1 MNSNEIGN
9 QEPKKYD
16 FGFNDDEDDD
26 QPNQINTNFYQNE
39 NDNNINQYNNM
50 NNNFN
55 NNQNNNYNINQNDN
69 NFMSNQNDNNFM
81 NNQNDNNFMNNQNGN
96 NFMNNQNNNNF
107 NQFDNN
113 QNQFNNNNFNFNGQN
128 NQYGFNGNNYNMN
141 NMNNNNYNNMNQ
153 NQPNQFQNNPNTN
166 NNFNPN
172 NYQNNN
178 NQFYNPQQQNQKK
191 IESKPKN
198 PEKEKLK
205 NAYNLFMQ
213 GINDIKKVNYEI
225 GLDKF
230 ERIKATIEEVY
241 PKIEKDENMKKITDD
256 FLKQVNQRID
266 TTQKLIKQKYNY
278 VPSYNYNGLD
288 AKKEVAKFLKETELA
303 SQQRKKKFLSFLT
316 DTKKKSKD
324 SPSYYM
330 NENRNFNNNNNN
342 NVNNNANNNNNK
354 PKDESQKIITN
365 DLREKVL
372 SEIVERKPD
381 VKFSDVIGLKE
392 AKEILREII
401 IVPNLRPDLFKGLR
415 SPPRGLLLFGP
426 PGTGKT
432 MIAKAVATECK
443 CTFFNISASSLT
455 SKYLGESEKLVR
467 TLFDLAHEMQPS
479 VVFIDEIESILSKRK
494 EDENDA
500 MKRLKTEFLIQF
512 DGVGSG
518 DDQRVLIIGATNRPF
533 DLDPGIIRRLPK
545 RVYVGP
551 INAEER
557 QGFIKTIITQNK
569 CNITDDEYKKIAEM
583 CQNYSNSDLKELCRE
598 AAYEPLRELNVK
610 SLQQVGE
617 LRPII
622 FEDFNRAVRKVKGTL
637 TKKILTELE
646 NWNKEFG
653 ALS

>member
-1 MNSNEIGN
+1 MDSNNDVN
-9 QEPKKYD
+9 QEKNNNYN
-16 FGFNDDEDDD
+16 FGFDDDEDDT
-26 QPNQINTNFYQNE
+26 NQANQMNNNFYQNE
-39 NDNNINQYNNM
+39 NNNNNFNNNNM
-50 NNNFN
+50 NQFNNMNNFN
-55 NNQNNNYNINQNDN
+55 NNQNNNFNQSQFN
-69 NFMSNQNDNNFM
+69 NM
-81 NNQNDNNFMNNQNGN
+81 
-96 NFMNNQNNNNF
+96 NNF
-107 NQFDNN
+107 NYNN
-113 QNQFNNNNFNFNGQN
+113 QN
-128 NQYGFNGNNYNMN
+128 NQYGFNGNNF
-141 NMNNNNYNNMNQ
+141 NMNNNNFNGNMN
-153 NQPNQFQNNPNTN
+153 NQ
-166 NNFNPN
+166 NFNLN
-172 NYQNNN
+172 QNNN
-178 NQFYNPQQQNQKK
+178 NQYFIQQQNQKNK
-191 IESKPKN
+191 EQKPKN

-205 NAYNLFMQ
+205 NAYNLFMD
-213 GINDIKKVNYEI
+213 GLNDCKKINYEI

-230 ERIKATIEEVY
+230 ERVKATIEEVY
-241 PKIEKDENMKKITDD
+241 PKIEKDEKLKDMKETTDN
-256 FLKQVNQRID
+256 FLKQVNQKIEY
-266 TTQKLIKQKYNY
+266 TEQKIKQKYNY
-278 VPSYNYNGLD
+278 VPTYNYSAQN
-288 AKKEVAKFLKETELA
+288 AKEEVAKFLKATEMA
-303 SQQRKKKFLSFLT
+303 SQERKKKYINILN
-316 DTKKKSKD
+316 DIKGKPKD

-330 NENRNFNNNNNN
+330 NQNRNNNNF
-342 NVNNNANNNNNK
+342 NNNANNNNNNASK
-354 PKDESQKIITN
+354 QDDNKKIITN

-415 SPPRGLLLFGP
+415 APPRGLLLFGP

-518 DDQRVLIIGATNRPF
+518 EDLHVLIIGATNRPF

-557 QGFIKTIITQNK
+557 KGFIKTIITQNK
-569 CNITDDEYKKIAEM
+569 CNITDEEYKKIAEM
-583 CQNYSNSDLKELCRE
+583 CTNYSNSDLKELCRE

-610 SLQQVGE
+610 SLKKVEE
-617 LRPII
+617 LRPIV
-622 FEDFNRAVRKVKGTL
+622 FDDFNRAVRKVKGTL

>member
-1 MNSNEIGN
+1 MDSNNDLN
-9 QEPKKYD
+9 QGKNKKYD
-16 FGFNDDEDDD
+16 FGFGDDEDDD
-26 QPNQINTNFYQNE
+26 NQSNQVNNNFYQDDN
-39 NDNNINQYNNM
+39 NNNFNNNNNNINQFNNMNDFNNNQNNNFNQSQFNNM

-55 NNQNNNYNINQNDN
+55 
-69 NFMSNQNDNNFM
+69 
-81 NNQNDNNFMNNQNGN
+81 
-96 NFMNNQNNNNF
+96 
-107 NQFDNN
+107 
-113 QNQFNNNNFNFNGQN
+113 FNNQN
-128 NQYGFNGNNYNMN
+128 NQYGFNGNNF
-141 NMNNNNYNNMNQ
+141 NMNNNNFNNNMN
-153 NQPNQFQNNPNTN
+153 NPNY
-166 NNFNPN
+166 NFN
-172 NYQNNN
+172 QNNN
-178 NQFYNPQQQNQKK
+178 NQYFILQQNQRKQ
-191 IESKPKN
+191 EQKPKN
-198 PEKEKLK
+198 PDKEKLK
-205 NAYNLFMQ
+205 NAYNLFMD
-213 GINDIKKVNYEI
+213 GLNDCKKLNYEI

-230 ERIKATIEEVY
+230 ERVKATIEEVY
-241 PKIEKDENMKKITDD
+241 PKIEKDEQLKDMKETTDN
-256 FLKQVNQRID
+256 FLKQVNQKID
-266 TTQKLIKQKYNY
+266 YAEKKIKQKYNY
-278 VPSYNYNGLD
+278 VPTYNYSAQN
-288 AKKEVAKFLKETELA
+288 AKEEVANFLKATELA
-303 SQQRKKKFLSFLT
+303 SQERKKKFVNILN
-316 DTKKKSKD
+316 DIKSKPKD

-330 NENRNFNNNNNN
+330 NQNRNYNNANNNMNNNNNN
-342 NVNNNANNNNNK
+342 NNA
-354 PKDESQKIITN
+354 PKNDDKKIITN

-415 SPPRGLLLFGP
+415 APPRGLLLFGP

-518 DDQRVLIIGATNRPF
+518 EDLRVLIIGATNRPF

-569 CNITDDEYKKIAEM
+569 CNITDEEYKKIAEM
-583 CQNYSNSDLKELCRE
+583 CNNYSNSDLKELCRE

-610 SLQQVGE
+610 SLKKVEE
-617 LRPII
+617 LRPIV
-622 FEDFNRAVRKVKGTL
+622 FDDFNRAVRKVKGTL

>member
-1 MNSNEIGN
+1 MNSNEDGN
-9 QEPKKYD
+9 QGNNNYN
-16 FGFNDDEDDD
+16 FGFGDDEDDNQND
-26 QPNQINTNFYQNE
+26 QVNNNFYQEE
-39 NDNNINQYNNM
+39 NGNNNLNQFNNINYNNM
-50 NNNFN
+50 NNNNNFI
-55 NNQNNNYNINQNDN
+55 NNQNNNYNQ
-69 NFMSNQNDNNFM
+69 FQ
-81 NNQNDNNFMNNQNGN
+81 NNQS
-96 NFMNNQNNNNF
+96 
-107 NQFDNN
+107 
-113 QNQFNNNNFNFNGQN
+113 QFNNNYNFNNQN
-128 NQYGFNGNNYNMN
+128 NQYGFNQNNY
-141 NMNNNNYNNMNQ
+141 NMNNNNYNNNMNNLNQ
-153 NQPNQFQNNPNTN
+153 NQPNQFQNFPNN
-166 NNFNPN
+166 QNI

-178 NQFYNPQQQNQKK
+178 YQNVPFQQQNVNKNMQ
-191 IESKPKN
+191 EQKPKN
-198 PEKEKLK
+198 PDKEKLK

-213 GINDIKKVNYEI
+213 GIMDCKKYNYEI

-230 ERIKATIEEVY
+230 ERVKATIEEVY
-241 PKIEKDENMKKITDD
+241 PKIEKDENMKKTTDD
-256 FLKQVNQRID
+256 FLKQVNKNID
-266 TTQKLIKQKYNY
+266 ITEKRIKQKYNY
-278 VPSYNYNGLD
+278 VPSYNYAGTD
-288 AKKEVAKFLKETELA
+288 AKKEVARFLKETELA
-303 SQQRKKKFLSFLT
+303 AQERKKKLT
-316 DTKKKSKD
+316 SIITNIKKKPKD

-330 NENRNFNNNNNN
+330 NENNNYNNNVNANNN
-342 NVNNNANNNNNK
+342 NVNNNQK
-354 PKDESQKIITN
+354 KDDQKIITN
-365 DLREKVL
+365 DLRDKVL

-381 VKFSDVIGLKE
+381 VKFTDVIGLKE

-479 VVFIDEIESILSKRK
+479 VVFVDEIESILSKRK

-518 DDQRVLIIGATNRPF
+518 DDLRVLIIGATNRPF
-533 DLDPGIIRRLPK
+533 DLDPAIIRRLPK

-551 INAEER
+551 FNVEER

-569 CNITDDEYKKIAEM
+569 CDIKDEEYKKIAEM
-583 CQNYSNSDLKELCRE
+583 CNNYSNSDLKELCRE

-610 SLQQVGE
+610 SLKKVGE
-617 LRPII
+617 LRPIV
-622 FEDFNRAVRKVKGTL
+622 FDDFVKALRKVKGTL
-637 TKKILTELE
+637 TKKILMELE

>member
-1 MNSNEIGN
+1 MNSNEDGN
-9 QEPKKYD
+9 QGNNNYN
-16 FGFNDDEDDD
+16 FGFGDDEDD
-26 QPNQINTNFYQNE
+26 NQNEQVNNNFYQEE
-39 NDNNINQYNNM
+39 NGNNNLNQFNNMNYNNM
-50 NNNFN
+50 NNNNNFI
-55 NNQNNNYNINQNDN
+55 NNQNNNYNQ
-69 NFMSNQNDNNFM
+69 FQ
-81 NNQNDNNFMNNQNGN
+81 NNQS
-96 NFMNNQNNNNF
+96 
-107 NQFDNN
+107 
-113 QNQFNNNNFNFNGQN
+113 QFNNNYNFNNQN
-128 NQYGFNGNNYNMN
+128 NQYGFNQNNYNL
-141 NMNNNNYNNMNQ
+141 NNNNYNNNMNNMNQ
-153 NQPNQFQNNPNTN
+153 NQPNQFQNFPNN
-166 NNFNPN
+166 QNI

-178 NQFYNPQQQNQKK
+178 YQNVPFQQQNVNKNMKEQ
-191 IESKPKN
+191 KPKN
-198 PEKEKLK
+198 PDKEKLK

-213 GINDIKKVNYEI
+213 GIMDCKKYNYEI

-230 ERIKATIEEVY
+230 ERVKATIEEVY
-241 PKIEKDENMKKITDD
+241 PKIEKDENMKKTTDD
-256 FLKQVNQRID
+256 FLKQVNKNID
-266 TTQKLIKQKYNY
+266 ITEKRIKQKYNY
-278 VPSYNYNGLD
+278 VPSYNYAGTD
-288 AKKEVAKFLKETELA
+288 AKQEVARFLKETELA
-303 SQQRKKKFLSFLT
+303 AQERKKKLT
-316 DTKKKSKD
+316 SIITNIKKKPKD

-330 NENRNFNNNNNN
+330 NENNNYNNNVNANNN
-342 NVNNNANNNNNK
+342 NVNNNQK
-354 PKDESQKIITN
+354 KDDQKIITN
-365 DLREKVL
+365 DLRDKVL

-381 VKFSDVIGLKE
+381 VKFTDVIGLKE

-479 VVFIDEIESILSKRK
+479 VVFVDEIESILSKRK

-518 DDQRVLIIGATNRPF
+518 DDLRVLIIGATNRPF
-533 DLDPGIIRRLPK
+533 DLDPAIIRRLPK

-551 INAEER
+551 FNVEER

-569 CNITDDEYKKIAEM
+569 CDIKDEEYKKIAEM
-583 CQNYSNSDLKELCRE
+583 CNNYSNSDLKELCRE

-610 SLQQVGE
+610 SLKKVGE
-617 LRPII
+617 LRPIV
-622 FEDFNRAVRKVKGTL
+622 FDDFVKALRKVKGTL
-637 TKKILTELE
+637 TKKILMELE

>member
-1 MNSNEIGN
+1 MDSNNDVNQGN
-9 QEPKKYD
+9 NNYN
-16 FGFNDDEDDD
+16 FGFDEDEDDD
-26 QPNQINTNFYQNE
+26 NQANQVNNNFYQN
-39 NDNNINQYNNM
+39 DNNNNNFNNNNNILNQFNNMNNFNNNNNQNNNFNQSQFNNM

-55 NNQNNNYNINQNDN
+55 
-69 NFMSNQNDNNFM
+69 
-81 NNQNDNNFMNNQNGN
+81 
-96 NFMNNQNNNNF
+96 
-107 NQFDNN
+107 
-113 QNQFNNNNFNFNGQN
+113 FNNQN
-128 NQYGFNGNNYNMN
+128 NQYGFNGNNF
-141 NMNNNNYNNMNQ
+141 NMNNNNNFNNNMN
-153 NQPNQFQNNPNTN
+153 NQ
-166 NNFNPN
+166 NFNFN
-172 NYQNNN
+172 QNNN
-178 NQFYNPQQQNQKK
+178 NQYFIQQQNQIKQ
-191 IESKPKN
+191 EQKPKN
-198 PEKEKLK
+198 PDKEKLR
-205 NAYNLFMQ
+205 NAYNLFMD
-213 GINDIKKVNYEI
+213 GLNDCKKLNYEI

-230 ERIKATIEEVY
+230 ERVKATIEEVY
-241 PKIEKDENMKKITDD
+241 PKIEKDEKLKDMKETTDN
-256 FLKQVNQRID
+256 FLKQVNQKIEYAER
-266 TTQKLIKQKYNY
+266 KIKQKYNY
-278 VPSYNYNGLD
+278 VPTYNYSAPN
-288 AKKEVAKFLKETELA
+288 AKEEVANFLKATELA
-303 SQQRKKKFLSFLT
+303 SKERKKKVVDILNNI
-316 DTKKKSKD
+316 KSKPKD

-330 NENRNFNNNNNN
+330 NQNRNYNNNMNNNTNNNNN
-342 NVNNNANNNNNK
+342 A
-354 PKDESQKIITN
+354 PKNDDKKIITN

-415 SPPRGLLLFGP
+415 APPRGLLLFGP

-518 DDQRVLIIGATNRPF
+518 EDLRVLIIGATNRPF

-569 CNITDDEYKKIAEM
+569 CNITDEEYKKIAEM
-583 CQNYSNSDLKELCRE
+583 CNNYSNSDLKELCRE

-610 SLQQVGE
+610 SLKKVEE
-617 LRPII
+617 LRPIV
-622 FEDFNRAVRKVKGTL
+622 FDDFNKAVRKVKGTL
-637 TKKILTELE
+637 TIKILTELE

>member
-1 MNSNEIGN
+1 MNSNDGGN
-9 QEPKKYD
+9 QGNNKYD
-16 FGFNDDEDDD
+16 FGFDDEDDNQND
-26 QPNQINTNFYQNE
+26 QVNNNFYQEE
-39 NDNNINQYNNM
+39 NGNNNFNNMNQFNNMNYNNM
-50 NNNFN
+50 NNNNFI
-55 NNQNNNYNINQNDN
+55 NNQNNNYNQ
-69 NFMSNQNDNNFM
+69 FQ
-81 NNQNDNNFMNNQNGN
+81 NNQS
-96 NFMNNQNNNNF
+96 
-107 NQFDNN
+107 
-113 QNQFNNNNFNFNGQN
+113 QFNNNNYNFNNQN
-128 NQYGFNGNNYNMN
+128 NQYGFNQNNYNMN
-141 NMNNNNYNNMNQ
+141 NNNNYNNNMNQ
-153 NQPNQFQNNPNTN
+153 NQPNQFQNFPNN
-166 NNFNPN
+166 QNI

-178 NQFYNPQQQNQKK
+178 FQNIPYQQQNMQNMNKNMQ
-191 IESKPKN
+191 EQKPKN
-198 PEKEKLK
+198 PDKEKLK

-213 GINDIKKVNYEI
+213 GIMDCKKYNYEI

-230 ERIKATIEEVY
+230 EKVKATIEEVY
-241 PKIEKDENMKKITDD
+241 PKIEKDEKMKKTTDD
-256 FLKQVNQRID
+256 FLKQVNKNID
-266 TTQKLIKQKYNY
+266 ITEKRIKQKYNY
-278 VPSYNYNGLD
+278 VPSYNYAGTD
-288 AKKEVAKFLKETELA
+288 AKQEVARFLKETELA
-303 SQQRKKKFLSFLT
+303 AQERKKKLT
-316 DTKKKSKD
+316 SIITNIKKKPKD

-330 NENRNFNNNNNN
+330 NENNNYNN
-342 NVNNNANNNNNK
+342 NVNGNNNNINNNNQK
-354 PKDESQKIITN
+354 KDDQKIITN
-365 DLREKVL
+365 DLRDKVL

-381 VKFSDVIGLKE
+381 VKFTDVIGLKE

-479 VVFIDEIESILSKRK
+479 VVFVDEIESILSKRK

-518 DDQRVLIIGATNRPF
+518 EDLRVLIIGATNRPF
-533 DLDPGIIRRLPK
+533 DLDPAIIRRLPK

-551 INAEER
+551 FNVEER

-569 CNITDDEYKKIAEM
+569 CDIKDEEYKKIAEM
-583 CQNYSNSDLKELCRE
+583 CNNYSNSDLKELCRE

-610 SLQQVGE
+610 SLKKVGE
-617 LRPII
+617 LRPIV
-622 FEDFNRAVRKVKGTL
+622 FDDFVKALRKVKGTL
-637 TKKILTELE
+637 TKKILMELE

>member
-1 MNSNEIGN
+1 MDSNNDLN
-9 QEPKKYD
+9 QGKNKKYD
-16 FGFNDDEDDD
+16 FGFGDDD
-26 QPNQINTNFYQNE
+26 DDNQANQVNNNFYQDDN
-39 NDNNINQYNNM
+39 NNNFNNNNNNINQFNNMNDFNNNQNNNFNQSQFNNM

-55 NNQNNNYNINQNDN
+55 
-69 NFMSNQNDNNFM
+69 
-81 NNQNDNNFMNNQNGN
+81 
-96 NFMNNQNNNNF
+96 
-107 NQFDNN
+107 
-113 QNQFNNNNFNFNGQN
+113 FNNQN
-128 NQYGFNGNNYNMN
+128 NQYGFNGNNF
-141 NMNNNNYNNMNQ
+141 NMNNNNFNNNMN
-153 NQPNQFQNNPNTN
+153 NPNY
-166 NNFNPN
+166 NFN
-172 NYQNNN
+172 QNNN
-178 NQFYNPQQQNQKK
+178 NQYFIQQQNQRKQ
-191 IESKPKN
+191 EQKPKN
-198 PEKEKLK
+198 PDKEKLK
-205 NAYNLFMQ
+205 NAYNLFMD
-213 GINDIKKVNYEI
+213 GLNDCKKLNYEI

-230 ERIKATIEEVY
+230 ERVKATIEEVY
-241 PKIEKDENMKKITDD
+241 PKIEKDEQLKDMKETTDN
-256 FLKQVNQRID
+256 FLKQVNQKID
-266 TTQKLIKQKYNY
+266 YAEKKIKQKYNY
-278 VPSYNYNGLD
+278 VPTYNYSAQN
-288 AKKEVAKFLKETELA
+288 AKEEVANFLKATELA
-303 SQQRKKKFLSFLT
+303 SQERKKKFVNILN
-316 DTKKKSKD
+316 DIKSKPKD

-330 NENRNFNNNNNN
+330 NQNRNYNNANNNMNNNNNN
-342 NVNNNANNNNNK
+342 NNA
-354 PKDESQKIITN
+354 PKNDDKKIITN

-415 SPPRGLLLFGP
+415 APPRGLLLFGP

-455 SKYLGESEKLVR
+455 S
-467 TLFDLAHEMQPS
+467 HEMQPS

-518 DDQRVLIIGATNRPF
+518 EDLRVLIIGATNRPF

-569 CNITDDEYKKIAEM
+569 CNITDEEYKKIAEM
-583 CQNYSNSDLKELCRE
+583 CNNYSNSDLKELCRE

-610 SLQQVGE
+610 SLKKVEE
-617 LRPII
+617 LRPIV
-622 FEDFNRAVRKVKGTL
+622 FDDFNKAVRKVKGTL
-637 TKKILTELE
+637 TKKILMELE

>member
-1 MNSNEIGN
+1 MDSNNDVNNN
-9 QEPKKYD
+9 QYN
-16 FGFNDDEDDD
+16 FGFDEDEDDD
-26 QPNQINTNFYQNE
+26 NQANQMNNIFYQN
-39 NDNNINQYNNM
+39 DNNNN

-55 NNQNNNYNINQNDN
+55 NNMNQFNN
-69 NFMSNQNDNNFM
+69 M
-81 NNQNDNNFMNNQNGN
+81 
-96 NFMNNQNNNNF
+96 NNF
-107 NQFDNN
+107 NNN
-113 QNQFNNNNFNFNGQN
+113 PNNNLYQSQFNNNNCNFNNQN
-128 NQYGFNGNNYNMN
+128 NQYGFNGNNF
-141 NMNNNNYNNMNQ
+141 NMNNNNNN
-153 NQPNQFQNNPNTN
+153 N
-166 NNFNPN
+166 NNFNNNMNNPN
-172 NYQNNN
+172 FNFNQNNN
-178 NQFYNPQQQNQKK
+178 NQYFIQQQIQKNQ
-191 IESKPKN
+191 EQKPKN

-205 NAYNLFMQ
+205 NAYNLFMD
-213 GINDIKKVNYEI
+213 GLNDIKKINLEI
-225 GLDKF
+225 ALDKF
-230 ERIKATIEEVY
+230 ERVKATIEEVY
-241 PKIEKDENMKKITDD
+241 PKIEKDEKMKETTDN
-256 FLKQVNQRID
+256 FLKKVKQNID
-266 TTQKLIKQKYNY
+266 YTEKRIKQKYNY
-278 VPSYNYNGLD
+278 VPSYNYKGTD
-288 AKKEVAKFLKETELA
+288 AKEEVAKFLKETEIA
-303 SQQRKKKFLSFLT
+303 SQERKKKLANIIN
-316 DTKKKSKD
+316 DIKSKPKD

-330 NENRNFNNNNNN
+330 NQNRNYNNYNNM
-342 NVNNNANNNNNK
+342 NNNANNNNNA
-354 PKDESQKIITN
+354 PKQDDKKIITN

-381 VKFSDVIGLKE
+381 VKFTDVIGLKE

-415 SPPRGLLLFGP
+415 APPRGLLLFGP

-518 DDQRVLIIGATNRPF
+518 EDLRVLIIGATNRPF
-533 DLDPGIIRRLPK
+533 DLDPAIIRRLPK

-569 CNITDDEYKKIAEM
+569 CDIKDEEYKKIADM
-583 CQNYSNSDLKELCRE
+583 CNNYSNSDLKELCRE

-610 SLQQVGE
+610 SLKKVGE
-617 LRPII
+617 LRPIV
-622 FEDFNRAVRKVKGTL
+622 FDDFNKAVRKVKGTL

>member
-1 MNSNEIGN
+1 MNSNEGN
-9 QEPKKYD
+9 NNYN
-16 FGFNDDEDDD
+16 FGFDEDDD
-26 QPNQINTNFYQNE
+26 DNQGNQMNNNFYQNE
-39 NDNNINQYNNM
+39 D

-55 NNQNNNYNINQNDN
+55 NNMNNNNMNNFNNNY
-69 NFMSNQNDNNFM
+69 
-81 NNQNDNNFMNNQNGN
+81 
-96 NFMNNQNNNNF
+96 NNNNF
-107 NQFDNN
+107 NNNNMSNNINNNFNHNDNYNQFGNN
-113 QNQFNNNNFNFNGQN
+113 QNQFNNNNNYNFNNQN
-128 NQYGFNGNNYNMN
+128 NQFGVNQNNYNMN
-141 NMNNNNYNNMNQ
+141 NNNNNFNNNNFNNMNQ
-153 NQPNQFQNNPNTN
+153 NQFNQFNNQNNYPN
-166 NNFNPN
+166 NNFQ
-172 NYQNNN
+172 YM
-178 NQFYNPQQQNQKK
+178 QQNQIKQ
-191 IESKPKN
+191 EQKPKN
-198 PEKEKLK
+198 PDKEKLK

-213 GINDIKKVNYEI
+213 GIIDCKKYNHEI

-230 ERIKATIEEVY
+230 ERVKATIEEVY
-241 PKIEKDENMKKITDD
+241 PKIEKDEEMKKTTDD
-256 FLKQVNQRID
+256 FLKKVNQYIN
-266 TTQKLIKQKYNY
+266 TTQKQIKNKY
-278 VPSYNYNGLD
+278 SYAPVYNFSNDLD

-303 SQQRKKKFLSFLT
+303 SQERKKKLVTIFN
-316 DTKKKSKD
+316 DMKKKPKD

-330 NENRNFNNNNNN
+330 NDDRNYNNNMNNNNNN
-342 NVNNNANNNNNK
+342 NANAPK
-354 PKDESQKIITN
+354 KDETKIITN
-365 DLREKVL
+365 DLRDKVL

-381 VKFSDVIGLKE
+381 VKFTDVIGLKE

-415 SPPRGLLLFGP
+415 APPRGLLLFGP

-479 VVFIDEIESILSKRK
+479 VVFVDEIESILSKRK

-518 DDQRVLIIGATNRPF
+518 DDLRVLIIGATNRPF
-533 DLDPGIIRRLPK
+533 DLDPAIIRRLPK

-551 INAEER
+551 FNVEER

-569 CNITDDEYKKIAEM
+569 CDIKDDEYKKIAEM
-583 CQNYSNSDLKELCRE
+583 CNNYSNSDLKELCRE

-610 SLQQVGE
+610 SLKKVGE
-617 LRPII
+617 LRPIV
-622 FEDFNRAVRKVKGTL
+622 FDDFNKALRKVKGTL
-637 TKKILTELE
+637 TKKILMELE